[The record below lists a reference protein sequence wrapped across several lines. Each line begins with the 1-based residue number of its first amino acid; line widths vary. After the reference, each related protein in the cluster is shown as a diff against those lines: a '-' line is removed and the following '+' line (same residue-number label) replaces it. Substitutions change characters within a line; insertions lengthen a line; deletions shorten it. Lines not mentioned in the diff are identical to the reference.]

1 MKRQRREREHVK
13 RVELP
18 VPEIGILAVTR
29 AMLGAG
35 IGLMVAEKL
44 SERQRRVIGRTLFLI
59 GVLSTIPLVK
69 DIARRMHTTSA

>member
-18 VPEIGILAVTR
+18 VPEIGMLAVTR

-35 IGLMVAEKL
+35 VGLMVAEKL
-44 SERQRRVIGRTLFLI
+44 SERQRKVIGRTLFLI

-69 DIARRMHTTSA
+69 DIARRMHTSA

>member
-1 MKRQRREREHVK
+1 MKRRRREREHVK

-18 VPEIGILAVTR
+18 VPEIGIIAVTR